1 MDPEGSAGALSANV
15 SQILQAFLT
24 ATRCMPSHIR
34 RGLCPVPEENAHLL
48 YRTCPDRVQSRM
60 NLAGSAQLAQT
71 SCLPQCLSPCVS
83 QVSCSAILLTNAYQ
97 SQKAILLCLAR
108 LEFSGRELV
117 GT

>member
-60 NLAGSAQLAQT
+60 NLAGYARLAQT
-71 SCLPQCLSPCVS
+71 SCRSQCVS
-83 QVSCSAILLTNAYQ
+83 QICCSPILVTNADQ
-97 SQKAILLCLAR
+97 PQKAILLSLAR
-108 LEFSGRELV
+108 V
-117 GT
+117 K